1 VRSDGSTGVP
11 GGHGR
16 RRPSLSGSDRLAASH
31 AARSQLFAP
40 LPNYLLMRLVR
51 TDGILDEM
59 ELARDIPSGTLGAA
73 PLLRRG
79 VRLSTALS
87 ARLGSLGVR
96 AVWIEDDMGEGI
108 IPAQPLPAAVRT
120 ATEHAV
126 GSCLDAARSVA
137 ADLSNLPARAF
148 QQIEHAAEGL
158 MQALADCPEAALA
171 FDDLSSADSYTYSHS
186 VRVATLGLLLGQR
199 IDRVD
204 GWIDYRGERRYDR
217 LVERMTQLTMGL
229 LIHDIG
235 KISIPE
241 TILNKPG
248 KLTTNEW
255 ELIKTHPA
263 AGASMLST
271 DRISP
276 LTRCVV
282 RDHHERWDG
291 LGYATGRQG
300 EEVHQFARIAA
311 VADVYDA
318 ITADRPYQS
327 ATAPH
332 VGVKVVR
339 EGAGTQFDAEIVSHF
354 LRIAM
359 PYPVGYT
366 ITLPDG
372 VAGAVA
378 GVNPEEPEYPVVR
391 YRDNGGE
398 LTEAAMHVVDGVVQT
413 GADTT
418 VKPANEIPA
427 PWPHAA
433 ALHDAPLRPAA

>member
-1 VRSDGSTGVP
+1 
-11 GGHGR
+11 
-16 RRPSLSGSDRLAASH
+16 
-31 AARSQLFAP
+31 
-40 LPNYLLMRLVR
+40 MRLVR
-51 TDGILDEM
+51 TDWILDEM
-59 ELARDIPSGTLGAA
+59 ELARDVPSATLGAA

-79 VRLSTALS
+79 VRLSAPL
-87 ARLGSLGVR
+87 ARRLGSLGVR

-108 IPAQPLPAAVRT
+108 IPAQPLPDHVRT
-120 ATEHAV
+120 STEQAV

-137 ADLSNLPARAF
+137 SDLSNLPARAF
-148 QQIEHAAEGL
+148 QQIEHAAAGL

-217 LVERMTQLTMGL
+217 MVERMTQLTMGL

-241 TILNKPG
+241 SILNKPG
-248 KLTTNEW
+248 KLTTEEW

-263 AGASMLST
+263 AGASMLSSE
-271 DRISP
+271 RISP
-276 LTRCVV
+276 LTRCIV

-291 LGYATGRQG
+291 FGYPGGRQAA
-300 EEVHQFARIAA
+300 ETHQFARIAA

-318 ITADRPYQS
+318 ITADRPYQP

-332 VGVKVVR
+332 VGVRMIR
-339 EGAGTQFDAEIVSHF
+339 EGAGTQFDEDIVEHF

-359 PYPVGYT
+359 PYPIGYT
-366 ITLPDG
+366 ITLADG
-372 VAGAVA
+372 ITGAFT
-378 GVNPEEPEYPVVR
+378 GVDPEEPEYPVIR
-391 YRDNGGE
+391 YRTDSGE
-398 LTEAAMHVVDGVVQT
+398 LIEAAMHIVDGVVQT
-413 GADTT
+413 GADGDSEA
-418 VKPANEIPA
+418 VVELPAQRPPSALAAQPQPA
-427 PWPHAA
+427 W
-433 ALHDAPLRPAA
+433 RPAA

>member
-1 VRSDGSTGVP
+1 
-11 GGHGR
+11 
-16 RRPSLSGSDRLAASH
+16 
-31 AARSQLFAP
+31 
-40 LPNYLLMRLVR
+40 
-51 TDGILDEM
+51 M
-59 ELARDIPSGTLGAA
+59 ELARDIPSATLGAA

-79 VRLSTALS
+79 VRLSMAL
-87 ARLGSLGVR
+87 ARRLASLGVR

-108 IPAQPLPAAVRT
+108 IPAQPLPDHVRT

-137 ADLSNLPARAF
+137 SDLSNLP
-148 QQIEHAAEGL
+148 
-158 MQALADCPEAALA
+158 ALA

-217 LVERMTQLTMGL
+217 MVERMTQLTMGL

-241 TILNKPG
+241 PILNKPG
-248 KLTTNEW
+248 KLTPEEW

-263 AGASMLST
+263 AGASMLSA

-276 LTRCVV
+276 LTRCIV

-291 LGYATGRQG
+291 LGYPAGRLG
-300 EEVHQFARIAA
+300 EETHQFARIAA

-318 ITADRPYQS
+318 ITADRPYQP

-332 VGVKVVR
+332 VGVKMIR
-339 EGAGTQFDAEIVSHF
+339 EGAGTQFDEEIVEHF

-359 PYPVGYT
+359 PYPIGYT
-366 ITLPDG
+366 ITLPG
-372 VAGAVA
+372 AIAGAVA
-378 GVNPEEPEYPVVR
+378 GVDPEEPEYPVIR
-391 YRDNGGE
+391 YRD
-398 LTEAAMHVVDGVVQT
+398 EAGQLIEVAMHIVDGIVQLP
-413 GADTT
+413 ADDDAEE
-418 VKPANEIPA
+418 VGEIPG
-427 PWPHAA
+427 PRPTSAA
-433 ALHDAPLRPAA
+433 VAEPQAAWRPAA

>member
-1 VRSDGSTGVP
+1 
-11 GGHGR
+11 
-16 RRPSLSGSDRLAASH
+16 
-31 AARSQLFAP
+31 
-40 LPNYLLMRLVR
+40 MRLVR
-51 TDGILDEM
+51 TDWILEEM
-59 ELARDIPSGTLGAA
+59 ELARDIPSATLGAA

-79 VRLSTALS
+79 VLLSNAL
-87 ARLGSLGVR
+87 ARRLGSLGVR

-108 IPAQPLPAAVRT
+108 IPAQPLPDHVRT
-120 ATEHAV
+120 ATEQAV

-137 ADLSNLPARAF
+137 SDLSNLPPRAF
-148 QQIEHAAEGL
+148 QQIEQAAEGL

-171 FDDLSSADSYTYSHS
+171 FDDLSSADSYTYTHS

-217 LVERMTQLTMGL
+217 MVERMTQLSMGL

-241 TILNKPG
+241 PILNKPG
-248 KLTTNEW
+248 KLTTEEW

-263 AGASMLST
+263 AGASMLSA

-276 LTRCVV
+276 LTRCIV

-291 LGYATGRQG
+291 RGYPAGR
-300 EEVHQFARIAA
+300 ERDETHQFARIAA

-332 VGVKVVR
+332 VGVKMVR
-339 EGAGTQFDAEIVSHF
+339 EGAGTQFDEEIVEHF

-372 VAGAVA
+372 IPGAVA
-378 GVNPEEPEYPVVR
+378 GVDPEEPEYPVIR
-391 YRDNGGE
+391 YRDDSGE
-398 LTEAAMHVVDGVVQT
+398 LIQVAMHIVDGVVQT
-413 GADTT
+413 GAEAAPQ
-418 VKPANEIPA
+418 PANEIPA
-427 PWPHAA
+427 QRPQTVPAELSQSA
-433 ALHDAPLRPAA
+433 LRPAA